1 MSGIRSGQEPR
12 KALGSK
18 FGNKILGGNIMN
30 DKKTLKAR
38 FGSRKVQQI
47 LVIVTFLFAPLLLLL
62 VFTYLPFFKMVE
74 FSFYKMKYI
83 GPRTFIGIQNYVDV
97 FKRPEIFGSL
107 AVSLYYMG
115 GALIQL
121 ALALFFATL
130 LVFKVKGEAIFK
142 AAMFFPY
149 LICGIAVGFI
159 FKFFY
164 ARGFVLDTIL
174 QIFGLDMENIPYWLQ
189 DKGINNISLA
199 ATSVWR
205 YMGQN
210 MVMFLGAMMSVD
222 QNLYE
227 AAQLDG
233 ANKWHRFIYII
244 LPSIKSIVVLNLILS
259 ISGSLSAFEPP
270 YVITNGTMGTGTYF
284 VIMNRLAH
292 ENQKVGLA
300 CAMAIV
306 LLVIIIIC
314 TVAQKL
320 FFAYMFDNG
329 TDDESK
335 AAIRKR
341 KKEEKR
347 RKLQKGAVGQ

>member
-1 MSGIRSGQEPR
+1 MGKSAGAAAGE
-12 KALGSK
+12 
-18 FGNKILGGNIMN
+18 
-30 DKKTLKAR
+30 KTLAEKLK
-38 FGSRKVQQI
+38 SRKVQQM
-47 LVIVTFLFAPLLLLL
+47 LVIVTFLFAPLLLLI
-62 VFTYLPFFKMVE
+62 VFTYLPFMKMVQ
-74 FSFYKMKYI
+74 FSFYNMKYI
-83 GPRTFIGIQNYVDV
+83 GPQKFVGLANNADV
-97 FKRPEIFGSL
+97 LHRPEIFRAL
-107 AVSLYYMG
+107 LVSVYYMG
-115 GALIQL
+115 GAVVQL
-121 ALALFFATL
+121 GLALFFATMM
-130 LVFKVKGEAIFK
+130 VFKVKGESVFK

-164 ARGFVLDTIL
+164 ARGFVLDSLL
-174 QIFGLDMENIPYWLQ
+174 QIFGMDLEDIPYWLQ
-189 DKGINNISLA
+189 DQSINNFALA

-205 YMGQN
+205 YTGQN
-210 MVMFLGAMMSVD
+210 MIMFLGAMMSVD
-222 QNLYE
+222 NDLYE
-227 AAQLDG
+227 AAALDG
-233 ANKWHRFIYII
+233 ANNWHRFVYII

-320 FFAYMFDNG
+320 FFAYVFDNG
-329 TDDESK
+329 TDDESR
-335 AAIRKR
+335 AAVRKR
-341 KKEEKR
+341 KREER
-347 RKLQKGAVGQ
+347 RRNSQKGAVS

>member
-1 MSGIRSGQEPR
+1 MQGKGKTGKRWS
-12 KALGSK
+12 LGRT
-18 FGNKILGGNIMN
+18 GH
-30 DKKTLKAR
+30 KT
-38 FGSRKVQQI
+38 V
-47 LVIVTFLFAPLLLLL
+47 VIVTFLFVPLVLLLL
-62 VFTYLPFFKMVE
+62 FTYVPFAKMVQ
-74 FSFYKMKYI
+74 FSFFDMKYI
-83 GPRTFIGIQNYVDV
+83 GPRKYVGLENYIQV
-97 FKRPEIFGSL
+97 FQRKDCFKSL
-107 AVSLYYMG
+107 VVSFYYMG
-115 GALIQL
+115 GALVQL

-130 LVFKVKGEAIFK
+130 MVFRVKGSAVFKGAL
-142 AAMFFPY
+142 FFPY

-174 QIFGLDMENIPYWLQ
+174 QIFGMNMEDIPLWLQ
-189 DKGINNISLA
+189 DRRINNISLA

-210 MVMFLGAMMSVD
+210 MILFLGAMMSVD
-222 QNLYE
+222 SELYE

-233 ANKWHRFIYII
+233 ANKWHLFTSII

-259 ISGSLSAFEPP
+259 P

-292 ENQKVGLA
+292 ETQKVGLA

-306 LLVIIIIC
+306 LLAIIVLC

-320 FFAYMFDNG
+320 FFKYVFNDG
-329 TDDESK
+329 TEDESK
-335 AAIRKR
+335 RAVRKR
-341 KKEEKR
+341 KKAER
-347 RKLQKGAVGQ
+347 SALASQAIQKGGSIP